1 MKIVISLGGS
11 VIVPNKVDYKFLKK
25 FKKVI
30 EEIKNNKVV
39 IVTGGGSIARKY
51 IEALR
56 KEKINEKI
64 LCLIG
69 IKTTKLNA
77 MLVSNFLKAN
87 ILIPGSINQI
97 KKLLSKKN
105 IVVTGA
111 LGYHF
116 KMTSDGTAAGIAK
129 EIKADYFINI
139 TNVKG
144 LYNKNPKKFKDA
156 KFIPRI
162 SFKDF
167 NKILNKIKFKAGQ
180 NFVLDQ
186 SAAKVISKYKIK
198 TIIIKDIR
206 NLIKIVNNKKFI
218 GTVINS

>member
-1 MKIVISLGGS
+1 MRIVISLGGS
-11 VIVPNKVDYKFLKK
+11 VIVPGKVDYNFLKN

-30 EEIKNNKVV
+30 EKIKNNKIV
-39 IVTGGGSIARKY
+39 IVTGGGSTARKY
-51 IEALR
+51 IEVLR

-69 IKTTKLNA
+69 IETTKLNA

-87 ILIPGSINQI
+87 ILIPNSINQI
-97 KKLLSKKN
+97 KGLLNKKN

-111 LGYHF
+111 LGYHPN
-116 KMTSDGTAAGIAK
+116 MTSDGTAADIAK

-144 LYNKNPKKFKDA
+144 LYNKNPKESKDA
-156 KFIPRI
+156 KFISRI

-186 SAAKVISKYKIK
+186 SAARVISKYKIK

-206 NLIKIVNNKKFI
+206 NLIKIVNNEKFI
-218 GTVINS
+218 GTVISS